1 MTPIHIKEVFWVTVK
16 RVRKAHVYRINH
28 CKLVPAS
35 AVKKQQTKKRSI
47 IHDFKICLLSPF
59 QKQRPSRKEKNS
71 CQEQMQGGWQ
81 LSCNSHPHPPV
92 TWSHQ
97 LRVVFFSRFPHPGGW
112 LHRADRSEC
121 YKKDNHALNSK
132 TKITLSICPI
142 FEYNVCKY
150 LAYYL
155 LCWI

>member
-71 CQEQMQGGWQ
+71 AKNKCRVDDNY
-81 LSCNSHPHPPV
+81 LAILIPTPPPSHMISSIKGCCFFLVDFLTLEDDFTAQIAVNV
-92 TWSHQ
+92 T
-97 LRVVFFSRFPHPGGW
+97 
-112 LHRADRSEC
+112 
-121 YKKDNHALNSK
+121 K
-132 TKITLSICPI
+132 KITML
-142 FEYNVCKY
+142 
-150 LAYYL
+150 
-155 LCWI
+155 